1 MLHSQGV
8 QILIASVGAVV
19 SIAGAAAGDIT
30 LYAAPDG
37 NDAWSGRLDRA
48 NADGTD
54 GPVASLAGGRDAVRR
69 LRADGA
75 PGEPVRVVFAD
86 GEYQMAEPVT
96 LTPDD
101 SGTADGPISY
111 EAAPGAKPIF
121 TGGRRIAGFTARED
135 GLWVA
140 RVPGVAEGEW
150 YFEQLFVNGRWSTR
164 ARSPNRFY
172 YFMERKVESGID
184 PATGELVGL
193 ANRAFRAREG
203 DVQPWPD
210 PNDVTIVAYH
220 SWEASRLRVASVDEG
235 TNTVITTGPAR
246 WPMMQWAPNQ
256 RYHVENVREALD
268 APGEWF
274 LDRDGMLYYM
284 PLEGEDPAE
293 ADVVAPVAEQFVRF
307 VGETALGLPVEHIAL
322 KGLTFRHA
330 AYNLPPQGHSDPQAA
345 VTIPAVIMADGASD
359 ISIQDCEIG
368 FIGTHGVWFRRGCRD
383 CRLERTYLH
392 DMGPGGV
399 RIGETEIRRDAAD
412 RTSRIVVDN
421 NIIRSGG
428 RLFPGCVA
436 VWIAQSGDNEV
447 THNDISDFFYTGI
460 SVGWRWGY
468 AESLAKNNTI
478 DFNHIHHIGWGVMSD
493 MGGVYTLGPSE
504 GTTVSNNV
512 IHDVYSYD
520 RYGRGGWGLYNDE
533 GSSYIVMENNLVYN
547 VKTGTYH
554 QHYGTENIIRNNILC
569 LSMDGQI
576 QRSRVEEHL
585 SFTYANNIVYWN
597 GGDLATAGSLRDDKV
612 KVESCLL
619 WNADG
624 DVTVHG
630 MSVEEWQA
638 TGQGE
643 GCIVADPLFVDPE
656 GFDFRLREG
665 SPAEEIGFVPF
676 DFTQAGVYGDQAW
689 INLAEAVEYPPVEF
703 ALEPPAPP
711 PLTVADDFEATPLGH
726 GPADARAYTESKG
739 DVIAVVDTD
748 PAEGDHCL
756 MVRDAPGLE
765 HSYNPHFFYVPGHT
779 EGIVRCSFDMKVAAD
794 TVMYHEWRDSS
805 DPYVVGP
812 SVWIRG
818 GSLQVGGREVL
829 RLPIGEWFRLEL
841 VAGLGDAST
850 GTWDLIVTQPGQE
863 PARFAGLANGSPD
876 WKALTWLGFSSNAT
890 EETAF
895 YLDNV
900 ELTTGPEPGA
910 E

>member
-1 MLHSQGV
+1 
-8 QILIASVGAVV
+8 
-19 SIAGAAAGDIT
+19 
-30 LYAAPDG
+30 
-37 NDAWSGRLDRA
+37 
-48 NADGTD
+48 
-54 GPVASLAGGRDAVRR
+54 
-69 LRADGA
+69 
-75 PGEPVRVVFAD
+75 
-86 GEYQMAEPVT
+86 
-96 LTPDD
+96 
-101 SGTADGPISY
+101 
-111 EAAPGAKPIF
+111 
-121 TGGRRIAGFTARED
+121 
-135 GLWVA
+135 
-140 RVPGVAEGEW
+140 
-150 YFEQLFVNGRWSTR
+150 
-164 ARSPNRFY
+164 
-172 YFMERKVESGID
+172 
-184 PATGELVGL
+184 
-193 ANRAFRAREG
+193 
-203 DVQPWPD
+203 
-210 PNDVTIVAYH
+210 
-220 SWEASRLRVASVDEG
+220 
-235 TNTVITTGPAR
+235 
-246 WPMMQWAPNQ
+246 
-256 RYHVENVREALD
+256 
-268 APGEWF
+268 
-274 LDRDGMLYYM
+274 
-284 PLEGEDPAE
+284 
-293 ADVVAPVAEQFVRF
+293 VVAPVAEQFVRF
-307 VGETALGLPVEHIAL
+307 LGETALGLPVEHITM

-330 AYNLPPQGHSDPQAA
+330 AYNLPPQGHSDSQAA

-383 CRLERTYLH
+383 CRVERTYIH

-399 RIGETEIRRDAAD
+399 RIGETEIWRDAAD

-436 VWIAQSGDNEV
+436 VWIAQSGDNQV
-447 THNDISDFFYTGI
+447 THNDISDFYYTGI

-512 IHDVYSYD
+512 IHDVSSYD

-576 QRSRVEEHL
+576 QRSRVEDHL
-585 SFTYANNIVYWN
+585 SFTYANNIVYWD

-612 KVESCLL
+612 KVEDCLL
-619 WNADG
+619 WNAAG

-630 MSVEEWQA
+630 MSVEEWQE
-638 TGQGE
+638 TGQGK
-643 GCIVADPLFVDPE
+643 GCIVADPMFVDPE
-656 GFDFRLREG
+656 GFDFRLKEG
-665 SPAEEIGFVPF
+665 SPAERIGFVPF

-689 INLAEAVEYPPVEF
+689 IDLATAVEWPPVEF
-703 ALEPPAPP
+703 APEPPAPP
-711 PLTVADDFEATPLGH
+711 PLTVLDGFETTPLGH
-726 GPADARAYTESKG
+726 APADARVHTESKG

-748 PAEGDHCL
+748 PAAGNRCL
-756 MVRDAPGLE
+756 IVQDAPGLE
-765 HSYNPHFFYVPGHT
+765 HSYNPHFFYVPGHA
-779 EGIVRCSFDMKVAAD
+779 EGIVRCSFDMKVAAE

-805 DPYVVGP
+805 NPYLVGP

-818 GSLQVGGREVL
+818 ESLQVGGREVL

-841 VAGLGDAST
+841 AAGLGDAST
-850 GTWDLIVTQPGQE
+850 GTWDLVVTLRGQE
-863 PARFAGLANGSPD
+863 PVRFADLANGSPD
-876 WKALTWLGFSSNAT
+876 WKALTWAGFSSNAT
-890 EETAF
+890 QETAF